1 MLRLACVV
9 MLLAGCDV
17 VFLEESDRSSAA
29 ACHPALAD
37 GPHIIEV
44 PQPWA
49 EAEAACESLQVPG
62 SARHAHLVVVSDV
75 AEDALLR
82 EIAGTDGLW
91 IGLTDRRREGTFVT
105 VTGEPGVEVFRA
117 DQPNGGVDQ
126 NCVALFADGMQD
138 KSCAEIYRYAC
149 ECDAEA
155 PDATRF

>member
-9 MLLAGCDV
+9 VLLAGCDV
-17 VFLEESDRSSAA
+17 VFLDESDRPSAG
-29 ACHPALAD
+29 ACFPAFDD
-37 GPHIIEV
+37 GVYVVDV

-49 EAEAACESLQVPG
+49 DAETACESLQVPG

-82 EIAGTDGLW
+82 EIAGADGLW
-91 IGLTDRRREGTFVT
+91 IGLSDRRREGTFVT
-105 VTGEPGVEVFRA
+105 VTGEPGVQAFRA
-117 DQPNGGVDQ
+117 DQPNGGLDQ

-149 ECDAEA
+149 ECDAGA
-155 PDATRF
+155 PDPTRF